1 MSPYDALDALEKEG
15 RSSERSHGR
24 RDRAMLAIAATIM
37 ALGIGALVIGLQ
49 VSRNTQGLRT
59 ACLLAADIITK
70 TGLAAGDPDAQP
82 TDQQQLNALYLNVW
96 RKAMSPGDR
105 QRERVLLARIARTGG
120 RVVVPDCDEITKNP
134 ESVTTA
140 R

>member
-1 MSPYDALDALEKEG
+1 VSPFDALNALEKEG

-24 RDRAMLAIAATIM
+24 RDKAMLAIALTIM

-70 TGLAAGDPDAQP
+70 AGLASGEPDAQP
-82 TDQQQLNALYLNVW
+82 TDQQKLNALYLKVW
-96 RKAMSPGDR
+96 RRSMTPEDR
-105 QRERVLLARIARTGG
+105 ETERVLLARIARSGG